1 MAMKRRRRQRRAG
14 NFATSDRAALAD
26 RPGRAVTA
34 AAMQPDGNLRELDSM
49 TQMQVER

>member
-26 RPGRAVTA
+26 RRGGAVTA